1 MLKKLIRRIKKY
13 DLFDEILDDISFG
26 FSSIFSILVSL
37 FISALLGTIFDKYI
51 NIIFVFLLTS
61 TFLLFIYLQFIETY
75 KSKIK
80 AIYDELLGLKS
91 IGLNLNS
98 DYENL
103 FKGFGIEN
111 TTMIN
116 GMKVL
121 LTIKIEDE
129 ASFYYSHSEIMELY
143 QPCIIEV
150 FSEYGEIYK
159 KECYIDVTKDM
170 IKDKSLLIAQIIKY
184 NIDGIKE
191 SIENKKSSLNKL
203 KEIEDIMKGVD

>member
-1 MLKKLIRRIKKY
+1 MIKKLIRRIKKY

-61 TFLLFIYLQFIETY
+61 TFLLFVYLQFIETY

-129 ASFYYSHSEIMELY
+129 AIFIIAIQRLWN
-143 QPCIIEV
+143 CINLV
-150 FSEYGEIYK
+150 
-159 KECYIDVTKDM
+159 
-170 IKDKSLLIAQIIKY
+170 
-184 NIDGIKE
+184 
-191 SIENKKSSLNKL
+191 
-203 KEIEDIMKGVD
+203 